1 MSRTRKLS
9 TTEFFLSYHIIIF
22 FYPYTHPLTSGVV
35 GMGTSGV
42 VGMGIYMNV
51 SFFLSFYI

>member
-35 GMGTSGV
+35 GMG
-42 VGMGIYMNV
+42 IYMNV